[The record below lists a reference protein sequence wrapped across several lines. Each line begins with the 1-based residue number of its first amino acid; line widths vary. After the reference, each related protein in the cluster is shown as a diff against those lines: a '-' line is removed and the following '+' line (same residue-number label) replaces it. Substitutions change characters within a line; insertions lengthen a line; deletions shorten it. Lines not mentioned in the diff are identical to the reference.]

1 MCFHSFATK
10 KELKFHEK
18 VYKNKDF
25 GGIVMPSEKGNI
37 LEFNQNA
44 KPDKMPYIESIIK
57 KIDGF
62 ANNPEKSLT
71 TKLGE
76 HIPCQYSKSTIA
88 AYSICNLRFNVLTIF
103 LQFFTTE
110 QTMIIILS

>member
-1 MCFHSFATK
+1 
-10 KELKFHEK
+10 
-18 VYKNKDF
+18 
-25 GGIVMPSEKGNI
+25 MPSEKDNI

-44 KPDKMPYIESIIK
+44 KPDKIPLIESIIK

-76 HIPCQYSKSTIA
+76 HIPCQ
-88 AYSICNLRFNVLTIF
+88 
-103 LQFFTTE
+103 
-110 QTMIIILS
+110 

>member
-1 MCFHSFATK
+1 
-10 KELKFHEK
+10 
-18 VYKNKDF
+18 
-25 GGIVMPSEKGNI
+25 MPSEKDNI

-44 KPDKMPYIESIIK
+44 KPDKIPYIESIIK

-76 HIPCQYSKSTIA
+76 HIPCQ
-88 AYSICNLRFNVLTIF
+88 
-103 LQFFTTE
+103 
-110 QTMIIILS
+110 